1 MGFFYKLKHIMEKKT
16 VISTLAVGD
25 IRSGRIS
32 GNSIRQV
39 DFAIDQLY
47 KGNIVKVEDHRDYG
61 NNRAANRYLYNM
73 IVKRLEAEHNLRF
86 LFATDKVRLNKN
98 NLEIEFL

>member
-1 MGFFYKLKHIMEKKT
+1 MSNKET
-16 VISTLAVGD
+16 VSTLEAGD
-25 IRSGRIS
+25 IRSGRIT

-47 KGNIVKVEDHRDYG
+47 QGKIIKVEDHIENGR
-61 NNRAANRYLYNM
+61 NRAANRYLYNR
-73 IVKRLEAEHNLRF
+73 IIKRLELEHNLMF
-86 LFATDKVRLNKN
+86 LFATDKIRLDKN